1 MNDVTQSATRP
12 AATRAAP
19 PGRLALIRK
28 RYFRTPIQAL
38 TSVLGLGLL
47 AWIVWNLLNWAV
59 FSAVFDAEATAE
71 TCRVAG
77 GACWTVI
84 AQRWRIILFGLYP
97 FDQQWR
103 SALACVVVVAMVV
116 LSCLPAFWTGR
127 RLAAVW
133 VIGTGAFYVL
143 MKGGVLGLPYIG
155 EEKWGGLALTLF
167 IFVTTCLI
175 GFPLS
180 ILLALLRRSEL
191 PVISKG
197 VGLLIDAVRSLPLLS
212 ILFAFAVVVP
222 FMLPGWLQAGKL
234 YRVIFGSALFFA
246 AYQAEIIRGGMQ
258 GVATGQEEA
267 AKSLGIGYWH
277 RISRILL
284 PQAMRNALPATIN
297 QFVISFKETSLVIVV
312 GFFEIL
318 ASGNAAY
325 GTGEWTFAYREV
337 YAFIALIYFVFVFS
351 LSRYGAFLERRM
363 AVGKF

>member
-1 MNDVTQSATRP
+1 MTQTCRP
-12 AATRAAP
+12 PMPTLGQSLR
-19 PGRLALIRK
+19 R
-28 RYFRTPIQAL
+28 RYFHTPLQGLTTVACAL
-38 TSVLGLGLL
+38 LLGWL
-47 AWIVWNLLNWAV
+47 AWTVLDWAL
-59 FSAVFDAEATAE
+59 FSAVFGSAGGPEACKA
-71 TCRVAG
+71 AS
-77 GACWTVI
+77 GACWSVI

-97 FDQQWR
+97 HDQQWR
-103 SALACVVVVAMVV
+103 SALACLAVVAMIV

-133 VIGTGAFYVL
+133 VTGALAYYLL
-143 MKGGVLGLPYIG
+143 MKGGILGLPYIG

-167 IFVTTCLI
+167 IFVGTCLI

-180 ILLALLRRSEL
+180 VVLALLRRSKL

-197 VGLLIDAVRSLPLLS
+197 IGIIIDSVRSLPLLS
-212 ILFAFAVVVP
+212 ILFAFAVVLP
-222 FMLPGWLQAGKL
+222 FLLPGWLQMGKL
-234 YRVIFGSALFFA
+234 YRVVFGSALFFA
-246 AYQAEIIRGGMQ
+246 AYQAEIIRGGLQ
-258 GVATGQEEA
+258 GVAAGQEEA
-267 AKSLGIGYWH
+267 AKSLGIGYWQ
-277 RISRILL
+277 RVSRILL

-363 AVGKF
+363 SVGDR

>member
-1 MNDVTQSATRP
+1 MSDVTEATFSRNP
-12 AATRAAP
+12 AP
-19 PGRLALIRK
+19 PGRLETIRK
-28 RYFRTPIQAL
+28 RYFRSPVQAL
-38 TSVLGLGLL
+38 ISVLGLGFL
-47 AWIVWNLLNWAV
+47 AWVLWNVLDWAV
-59 FSAVFDAEATAE
+59 FSAVFDGQATAE
-71 TCRVAG
+71 TCRAAG

-116 LSCLPAFWTGR
+116 LSCVPAFWTGP
-127 RLAAVW
+127 RLASVW
-133 VIGTGAFYVL
+133 VIGTALFYVL

-167 IFVTTCLI
+167 IFVATCLI

-180 ILLALLRRSEL
+180 IVLALLRRSEL

-222 FMLPGWLQAGKL
+222 LMLPNWLQAGKL
-234 YRVIFGSALFFA
+234 YRVICGSALFFA

-258 GVATGQEEA
+258 GVATGQDEA

-277 RISRILL
+277 RVSRILL

-363 AVGKF
+363 AVGEL

>member
-1 MNDVTQSATRP
+1 MSDLTQSHARP
-12 AATRAAP
+12 GSRS
-19 PGRLALIRK
+19 PGTLESLRK
-28 RYFRTPIQAL
+28 RYFGTPLQAL
-38 TSVLGLGLL
+38 ISVLGLLL
-47 AWIVWNLLNWAV
+47 LGWILWAVLDWAV
-59 FSAVFDAEATAE
+59 FRAVFSPNAEPE
-71 TCRVAG
+71 LCRAAS

-97 FDQQWR
+97 YAEQWR
-103 SALACVVVVAMVV
+103 SALACVAVVAMVV
-116 LSCLPAFWTGR
+116 LSCLPAFWSGR

-133 VIGTGAFYVL
+133 VAGTGVFYVL
-143 MKGGVLGLPYIG
+143 MKGGVLGLTYIG

-197 VGLLIDAVRSLPLLS
+197 IGLFIDAVRSLPLLS

-246 AYQAEIIRGGMQ
+246 AYQAEIVRGGMQ
-258 GVATGQEEA
+258 GVATGQDEA
-267 AKSLGIGYWH
+267 ARSLGISYRH
-277 RISRILL
+277 RISRIIL

-297 QFVISFKETSLVIVV
+297 QFVITFKETSLVIVV

-325 GTGEWTFAYREV
+325 GTGDWTFAYREV
-337 YAFIALIYFVFVFS
+337 YAFIAMIYFVFVFS
-351 LSRYGAFLERRM
+351 LSRYGAYLERRM
-363 AVGKF
+363 AVGEL